1 MNDQAFIQ
9 HFATVRDYL
18 FALPL
23 AKEDLAP
30 LLSKDVVEQQKFLFM
45 RLAYSFF
52 PLYPE
57 LREEERTALSAA
69 SYLSAIAVYAIDNV
83 LDLQI
88 SGKAIR
94 PLYRRSHLYFMES
107 QRILCTLFAHDAPF
121 WITYYSR
128 YEDHFRELQLSEGF
142 QKLDEMKYREILKC
156 KYALIHVTIDMMD
169 HLTQHRH
176 AEITSKLHAF
186 LDTFTFGYNLQNEV
200 KGLREDMETGVNNYV
215 YWLIIER
222 MLSLGYKVT
231 NIPEDI
237 EKFLYASGI
246 AEEVLAESNK
256 SYDQVCSMA
265 AELGLPEFILI
276 VSHRKA
282 ENEKRISMLESY
294 FEKLEAES
302 IANI

>member
-9 HFATVRDYL
+9 HFAKVRDYL

-94 PLYRRSHLYFMES
+94 PFYRRSHLYFMES
-107 QRILCTLFAHDAPF
+107 QRILCTLFAHNAPF

-128 YEDHFRELQLSEGF
+128 YEDHWPASSSSCNWMYLPCWVIRGYIQRVFWIRYGNHHWLCHPLLMGDCAV
-142 QKLDEMKYREILKC
+142 LDF
-156 KYALIHVTIDMMD
+156 V
-169 HLTQHRH
+169 
-176 AEITSKLHAF
+176 
-186 LDTFTFGYNLQNEV
+186 
-200 KGLREDMETGVNNYV
+200 
-215 YWLIIER
+215 
-222 MLSLGYKVT
+222 
-231 NIPEDI
+231 
-237 EKFLYASGI
+237 I
-246 AEEVLAESNK
+246 A
-256 SYDQVCSMA
+256 VC
-265 AELGLPEFILI
+265 
-276 VSHRKA
+276 
-282 ENEKRISMLESY
+282 
-294 FEKLEAES
+294 
-302 IANI
+302 